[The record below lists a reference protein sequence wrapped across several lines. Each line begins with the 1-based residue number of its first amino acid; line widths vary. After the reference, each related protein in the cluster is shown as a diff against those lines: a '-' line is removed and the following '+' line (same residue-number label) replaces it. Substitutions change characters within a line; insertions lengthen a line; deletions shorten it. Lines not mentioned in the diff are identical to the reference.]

1 MTASTSFQL
10 GHYHDMKHA
19 SGMLTTRP
27 STRPSKPAKVSEL
40 RDDDGDLPPMTEEE
54 LSRVKIVPRVKSIR
68 RVLKLTQEEFSK
80 RYGIPLGTLRDWEQG
95 AKEPDTTAKSYIRC
109 IMGDAEAVAR
119 AYVRIPPAP
128 GDILAG

>member
-1 MTASTSFQL
+1 
-10 GHYHDMKHA
+10 MKNA
-19 SGMLTTRP
+19 PGLLTTP
-27 STRPSKPAKVSEL
+27 SSTRPSKVRKARASAV
-40 RDDDGDLPPMTEEE
+40 DDELPPMTEEE
-54 LSRVKIVPRVKSIR
+54 FSRVKIVPRVKSIR
-68 RVLKLTQEEFSK
+68 RVLKLTQEQFSQ

-128 GDILAG
+128 GDVAAE

>member
-1 MTASTSFQL
+1 
-10 GHYHDMKHA
+10 
-19 SGMLTTRP
+19 
-27 STRPSKPAKVSEL
+27 
-40 RDDDGDLPPMTEEE
+40 MTEDE

-128 GDILAG
+128 GDVSRD

>member
-1 MTASTSFQL
+1 
-10 GHYHDMKHA
+10 MKNA
-19 SGMLTTRP
+19 SGLLTTHQ
-27 STRPSKPAKVSEL
+27 STRQSKPPKVSAV
-40 RDDDGDLPPMTEEE
+40 RDDDDLPPMTEEE
-54 LSRVKIVPRVKSIR
+54 LLRVKIVPRVKSIR

-128 GDILAG
+128 GDAARD